1 MPVRKKVAVKKV
13 AVRRTKKV
21 AAKVISVKIG
31 RMNTPT
37 GTYELEP
44 GTSIQEALTAVGLS
58 LNSSETVWLNGE
70 KEDMDTQLENNDI
83 IQIVVKKDGGLV

>member
-1 MPVRKKVAVKKV
+1 MPARKKVVAKKV

-21 AAKVISVKIG
+21 TKQVVTVKIG

-37 GTYELEP
+37 GTYELEN
-44 GTSIQEALTAVGLS
+44 GVTIADALDQTGLS

-70 KEDMDTQLENNDI
+70 KEEMDTILETGDI

>member
-1 MPVRKKVAVKKV
+1 MPARKKVEAKK

-21 AAKVISVKIG
+21 TKKVVTVKIG

-37 GTYELEP
+37 GTYELED
-44 GTSIQEALTAVGLS
+44 GVTISDALEQTGLT

-70 KEDMDTQLENNDI
+70 KEDMDTILETGDI